1 MTVDW
6 GEWLNLAIRWFHL
19 TAGIAWIGSSF
30 YFVWLDNHLVPPREG
45 EASGEVWSVH
55 GGGFYHKQKYAVAPA
70 KMPEDLHWFK
80 WEAYTTWIT
89 GFSLLVLMYYVG
101 ANSYLIDPA
110 KADLSQAAAIAIG
123 LASLVAGWV
132 FYDLLCRSPLGRDN
146 RVIGAVW
153 YGFLVFAA
161 WLLDSVFNAR
171 GAYLHVGAI
180 IGTVMVA
187 NVFFVIIPNQRKA
200 VAQLMKGEVPD
211 AALGKA
217 GKQRSVHNNYMTLP
231 VLFIMISHHYAMT
244 FGAGRPWL
252 VLALIGITGV
262 AVRHVFNLRHRGAP
276 TGKAL
281 VVAGVLA
288 LASVTYVA
296 AEKAT
301 MPVAEKARGAGDAR
315 ASWASVQPIF
325 VRHCTSCHAQHPT
338 SEAFT
343 APPLGIMLE
352 SYDHARPAALRVK
365 KVAVDS
371 EIMPLGN
378 MTGMTRAERDAI
390 GRWIAEGTP
399 Q

>member
-1 MTVDW
+1 VTVDW

-30 YFVWLDNHLVPPREG
+30 YFVWLDNHLVPPKEG

-55 GGGFYHKQKYAVAPA
+55 GGGFYHKQKYAVAPS

-110 KADLSQAAAIAIG
+110 KAGLSQAAAIAIG
-123 LASLVAGWV
+123 LASLVVGWV
-132 FYDLLCRSPLGRDN
+132 FYDVLCRSPLGRDN
-146 RVIGAVW
+146 RVIGVVW
-153 YGFLVFAA
+153 YLFLVFAA
-161 WLLDSVFNAR
+161 WFLNSIFNAR

-180 IGTVMVA
+180 IGTVMAA

-276 TGKAL
+276 TGRAM

-288 LASVTYVA
+288 LLSVTYVSV
-296 AEKAT
+296 EKAT
-301 MPVAEKARGAGDAR
+301 LPAVAKAEGAGDAPVN
-315 ASWASVQPIF
+315 WASVEPIF
-325 VRHCTSCHAQHPT
+325 AKHCTSCHAQRPT

-343 APPLGIMLE
+343 APPLGVMLE
-352 SYDHARPAALRVK
+352 SHDHARAAALRVK

-371 EIMPLGN
+371 ETMPLGN
-378 MTGMTRAERDAI
+378 MTGMTRAERDVI

>member
-1 MTVDW
+1 MTIDW

-30 YFVWLDNHLVPPREG
+30 YFVWLDNHLVPPKEG

-89 GFSLLVLMYYVG
+89 GFSLLVLVYWVG
-101 ANSYLIDPA
+101 AESFLIDPG
-110 KADLSQAAAIAIG
+110 KAQLSQGAAIGIG
-123 LASLVAGWV
+123 AASLLVGWLV
-132 FYDLLCRSPLGRDN
+132 YDGLCRSPLGRDS
-146 RVIGAVW
+146 RVLGAAW
-153 YGFLVFAA
+153 FAFLVLAA
-161 WLLDSVFNAR
+161 WALNAVFNAR
-171 GAYLHVGAI
+171 GAYLHIGAM
-180 IGTVMVA
+180 IGTVMAA

-200 VAQLMKGEVPD
+200 VAQLMQGQVPD
-211 AALGKA
+211 PALGKA

-252 VLALIGITGV
+252 VLALLGLTGV
-262 AVRHVFNLRHRGAP
+262 AVRHVFNLRHQGRK
-276 TGKAL
+276 TGQAM
-281 VVAGVLA
+281 VVAGAMA
-288 LASVTYVA
+288 LVSVTYVSAERATLPAVARA
-296 AEKAT
+296 AEASEQPAT
-301 MPVAEKARGAGDAR
+301 
-315 ASWASVQPIF
+315 WASVEPIF
-325 VRHCTSCHAQHPT
+325 AKHCVSCHAARPT

-343 APPLGIMLE
+343 APPLGVMVD
-352 SYDHARPAALRVK
+352 SFDHAHAVAPRVQ
-365 KVAVDS
+365 KVAVDA

-378 MTGMTRAERDAI
+378 MTGMTRAERDAL
-390 GRWIAEGTP
+390 GRWIAAGAP